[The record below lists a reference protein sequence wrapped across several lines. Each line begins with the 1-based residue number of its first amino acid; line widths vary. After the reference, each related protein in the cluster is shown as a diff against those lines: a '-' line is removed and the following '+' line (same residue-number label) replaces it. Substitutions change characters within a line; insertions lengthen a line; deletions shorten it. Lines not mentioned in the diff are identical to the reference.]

1 MKSTRITV
9 VIVALCLLLSSTLAI
24 ATANYYQVKAER
36 EALARAL
43 SGGSY
48 DLSWNVL
55 AGGGNVMSSDSYR
68 LYSTIG
74 QSNIGSVE
82 SLNYDAHIGFWQ
94 QAIVSTP
101 TPTPT
106 PTPTNTPTQTPT
118 LTPTNTATATA
129 TATGTATA
137 VPTFTPTPTQTS
149 LPLAELFLP
158 LVNRDQ
164 AAGSKVSR

>member
-9 VIVALCLLLSSTLAI
+9 VIIALCLLLSSTLAI

-36 EALARAL
+36 EALARTL
-43 SGGSY
+43 IGGSY
-48 DLSWNVL
+48 NLSWNVL
-55 AGGGNVMSSDSYR
+55 AGGGNAMSSDSYR
-68 LYSTIG
+68 LYSTMG

-106 PTPTNTPTQTPT
+106 YTP
-118 LTPTNTATATA
+118 TATATP
-129 TATGTATA
+129 THTPTSTGTATA
-137 VPTFTPTPTQTS
+137 VPTLTPSPTQTS

-158 LVNRDQ
+158 LVTRDQ
-164 AAGSKVSR
+164 AAESNVSP